1 MAISKRCRILA
12 AAEHLRAQTDK
23 SYLLARYAEMV
34 GERVDTSGKLLM
46 GWASTTSYL

>member
-12 AAEHLRAQTDK
+12 AAEHLRAQTDN

-46 GWASTTSYL
+46 GWASATSYL